1 MSVHCSGRVCLEIL
15 SDDHA
20 MALEGQLANVRFGSK
35 ADISQCNRHV
45 RFTPERDVEE
55 CPPNYSIISSARAM
69 RAGGAPCHLLTK
81 RLLLPMANEVALS
94 SDPRN

>member
-15 SDDHA
+15 SDDHT
-20 MALEGQLANVRFGSK
+20 MALEGQLAN
-35 ADISQCNRHV
+35 V